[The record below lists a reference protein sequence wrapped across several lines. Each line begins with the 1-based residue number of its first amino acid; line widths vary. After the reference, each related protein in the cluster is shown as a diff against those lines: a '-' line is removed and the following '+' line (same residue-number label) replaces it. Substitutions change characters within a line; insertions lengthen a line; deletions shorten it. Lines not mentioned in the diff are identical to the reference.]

1 MKFPERLKT
10 LREESGFTQQHLAE
24 VLNLTSG
31 AVSHY
36 ENGTNEPTI
45 ETLIRIADIL
55 NVSVDYLVGNAD
67 ANLPPNE
74 MKKPYCKGIST
85 DSLIQRAIHLDQ
97 CHRQELNYFLK
108 CVELEQFI
116 SNNGSKGKRS

>member
-1 MKFPERLKT
+1 MNFHERLKM

-45 ETLIRIADIL
+45 DTLIRIADVL

-74 MKKPYCKGIST
+74 MKKPYCKGVST
-85 DSLIQRAIHLDQ
+85 DSLIQRAILLDQ
-97 CHRQELNYFLK
+97 SHRQELNYFLK
-108 CVELEQFI
+108 CIELEQFI
-116 SNNGSKGKRS
+116 SSKGKRN

>member
-1 MKFPERLKT
+1 MTFHERLKI
-10 LREESGFTQQHLAE
+10 LREEKGFTQQHLAE

-45 ETLIRIADIL
+45 DTLIRMADVL
-55 NVSVDYLVGNAD
+55 NVSVDYLVGNTN

-74 MKKPYCKGIST
+74 MKKPFCKGVST
-85 DSLIQRAIHLDQ
+85 DTLIQRAIQLDPS
-97 CHRQELNYFLK
+97 HRQELNYILK
-108 CVELEQFI
+108 CIEIEQFI
-116 SNNGSKGKRS
+116 SSKGKHS

>member
-1 MKFPERLKT
+1 MVFHERLRT

-45 ETLIRIADIL
+45 DTLIRMADVL
-55 NVSVDYLVGNAD
+55 NVSVDYLVGNTN

-74 MKKPYCKGIST
+74 MKKPYCKGVST
-85 DSLIQRAIHLDQ
+85 DSLIHRAIQLDAS
-97 CHRQELNYFLK
+97 HRQTLNYFLK
-108 CVELEQFI
+108 CVELEQFV
-116 SNNGSKGKRS
+116 SNKSKKN

>member
-1 MKFPERLKT
+1 MTFHERVKT

-45 ETLIRIADIL
+45 DTLIRMADVL

-74 MKKPYCKGIST
+74 MKKPYCKGVST
-85 DSLIQRAIHLDQ
+85 DSLIQRAILLDAS
-97 CHRQELNYFLK
+97 HRQELNYFLK
-108 CVELEQFI
+108 CIELEQFI
-116 SNNGSKGKRS
+116 SSKGKRS

>member
-1 MKFPERLKT
+1 MTFHERLKI
-10 LREESGFTQQHLAE
+10 LREEKGFTQQHLAE

-45 ETLIRIADIL
+45 DTLIRMADVL

-67 ANLPPNE
+67 ANLLPNE
-74 MKKPYCKGIST
+74 MKKPYCKGVST
-85 DSLIQRAIHLDQ
+85 DNLIQRAIQLDTS
-97 CHRQELNYFLK
+97 HRQELNYFLK
-108 CVELEQFI
+108 CIELEQFV
-116 SNNGSKGKRS
+116 SSKGKRG

>member
-1 MKFPERLKT
+1 MNFHERLKM

-45 ETLIRIADIL
+45 DTLIRIADVL

-74 MKKPYCKGIST
+74 MKKPYCKGVST
-85 DSLIQRAIHLDQ
+85 DSLIQRAILLDQ
-97 CHRQELNYFLK
+97 SHRQELNYFLK
-108 CVELEQFI
+108 CIEIEQFI
-116 SNNGSKGKRS
+116 SSKGKRN